1 MQESTAWRLRV
12 FSGQLAG
19 TSDRSPESLVREP
32 CRAEQPAQIISRFCS
47 CDEALECIQDGDSVA
62 VSLGFARHV
71 QCSLTSVD
79 TGLSSQV
86 AGFVGCGSPEHLLL
100 RLRAK
105 YDVTSHPS
113 NLDVYVGAPGG
124 KGRGIE
130 LIAADGLLRSLTYGW
145 LGLSPKLL
153 ELVMQGKIEA
163 WNFPLG
169 ISMSFQANPP
179 SCMALALHPRQ
190 LLACCWPILYCH
202 VYMIKAYS
210 QASRLP

>member
-19 TSDRSPESLVREP
+19 TSDRSPESLVRDP
-32 CRAEQPAQIISRFCS
+32 CRAEQPAQTISRFCS

-62 VSLGFARHV
+62 VSLGFARHG
-71 QCSLTSVD
+71 QGSFASVD
-79 TGLSSQV
+79 TGLFSQV
-86 AGFVGCGSPEHLLL
+86 AGFVGCGSPEHLLR

-105 YDVTSHPS
+105 HAATSHPS

-130 LIAADGLLRSLTYGW
+130 LLAAEGLLRSLTYGW

-169 ISMSFQANPP
+169 ISISLQPAPLP
-179 SCMALALHPRQ
+179 CMA
-190 LLACCWPILYCH
+190 
-202 VYMIKAYS
+202 
-210 QASRLP
+210 